1 MIRTD
6 FFSTLSCYFLTG
18 MHSQNNGIYKILV
31 VDDLESNLNLIAGIL
46 SEVPEYRIVSA
57 TSGRAALSRA
67 KANYFDLILL
77 DIVMPDMDGL
87 EVCRRLKKYPVTRET
102 PIIFLTADT
111 KDPKSIQKAFKAGG
125 SDYIPKPFSK
135 EELLARVKIQI
146 DLKKNKEELI
156 KSKNAAE
163 MAAHAKSVF
172 LANMSHEI
180 RTPMNGIIGMAELL
194 KRTTLNDEQREYV
207 DIISA
212 SGENLLTVINDILD
226 FSKIEAGKIVLE
238 KIPFSLKDE
247 LKNVISILDFQ
258 AKKKNLSLVTKIEDD
273 VPEYVK
279 ADPVRLKQVIIN
291 LVNNAIKFTESGGVT
306 VEVSCQEV
314 DDNKGIFLFKVID
327 TGIGISKEG
336 LKQLFKSFSQVDISI
351 TRKYGGTGLGLAIS
365 KNLVEL
371 MGGEIGVESEEGKGS
386 TFWFTAGLDVL
397 TEKEIKELSAQNKAD
412 TQPKGKVRSLNILLA
427 EDNLINQKVALA
439 HLKKFGHNVTVANN
453 GIEAVDYFSKNKYD
467 LILMDI
473 QMPEMDGLVA
483 THLIRAYEKE
493 NLEQERTP
501 IIAMTANVM
510 SEDIKKYY
518 NQGMDSFI
526 GKPFKVEDLKELF
539 KKFLE

>member
-1 MIRTD
+1 
-6 FFSTLSCYFLTG
+6 
-18 MHSQNNGIYKILV
+18 MHNQNIGIYKILV

-111 KDPKSIQKAFKAGG
+111 KDPKSIQRAFQAGG
-125 SDYIPKPFSK
+125 SDYIPKPFSQ

-156 KSKNAAE
+156 KAKNAAE

-194 KRTTLNDEQREYV
+194 KRTSLDDEQREYV

-238 KIPFSLKDE
+238 KIPFSLMDE
-247 LKNVISILDFQ
+247 IKNVISILDFQ
-258 AKKKNLSLVTKIEDD
+258 AKKKGLLLLTDIDKD

-306 VEVSCQEV
+306 LNVSCQEV
-314 DDNKGIFLFKVID
+314 DNKKRIFLFKVID

-386 TFWFTAGLDVL
+386 TFWFTAELE
-397 TEKEIKELSAQNKAD
+397 TLSAEEVKQVEENKEEEG
-412 TQPKGKVRSLNILLA
+412 QPKDNKVRSLNILLA

-439 HLKKFGHNVTVANN
+439 HLKKFGHNVTIANN
-453 GIEAVDYFSKNKYD
+453 GIEAVDFFSKNKYD

-493 NLEQERTP
+493 NISQERTP

-518 NQGMDSFI
+518 NQGMDDFI

-539 KKFLE
+539 KKYLE